1 MPLVAA
7 VAGYALGGGF
17 ELALACDIVIAADT
31 ASFGLPE
38 TMLGLVP
45 GAGGT
50 QRLVRAVGKTRAMEI
65 ILAGRRLSGEE
76 AAAMGVASRVVGL
89 EALEPE
95 AMRVAGE
102 VAARSTVGAEAREG
116 ERQPRVRH
124 AARSGLGARAQVT
137 GGTRLLD
144 VGCGSGLTLVLAA
157 QRGAV
162 PSGLD
167 ISPGLIG
174 IARERL
180 PEADLREGD
189 MEELPFAEAA
199 FDAVIGVNAF
209 QFAGDPGRALREAA
223 RVLRPGG
230 RLVASLFAAP
240 ERSEGTVVH
249 EAMAELI
256 PPDRDAD
263 HAPYAL
269 SAPGNLEA
277 ALEDAGLRLAGDGE
291 VVCEWRYA
299 SRADAVR
306 GVLCSA
312 GGARAKEAAE
322 EEATRAVL
330 EAALGRFE
338 DAATGEVTMVNTF
351 RWVAACR

>member
-1 MPLVAA
+1 M
-7 VAGYALGGGF
+7 
-17 ELALACDIVIAADT
+17 
-31 ASFGLPE
+31 
-38 TMLGLVP
+38 
-45 GAGGT
+45 
-50 QRLVRAVGKTRAMEI
+50 
-65 ILAGRRLSGEE
+65 
-76 AAAMGVASRVVGL
+76 
-89 EALEPE
+89 
-95 AMRVAGE
+95 
-102 VAARSTVGAEAREG
+102 
-116 ERQPRVRH
+116 
-124 AARSGLGARAQVT
+124 
-137 GGTRLLD
+137 
-144 VGCGSGLTLVLAA
+144 LAA

-189 MEELPFAEAA
+189 MEDLPFAEAA

-330 EAALGRFE
+330 EAALGGFE